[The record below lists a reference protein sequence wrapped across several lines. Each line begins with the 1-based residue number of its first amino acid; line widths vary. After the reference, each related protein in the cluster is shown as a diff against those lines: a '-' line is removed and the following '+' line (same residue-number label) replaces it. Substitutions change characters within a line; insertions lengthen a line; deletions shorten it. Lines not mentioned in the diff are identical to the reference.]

1 MRIESFDLLDSKDKF
16 HQKALHWSGQFDEI
30 SFFNSNGSPDQWGR
44 YECVLAVKAL
54 HAFRGRDHVLDE
66 LHQFLS
72 RHQQAFIPGYLSYD
86 LKNEIEELRTTTP
99 DHLRFPEAYF
109 FVPAVVVRWTG
120 NLVHIQA
127 DDPKQVYEAISATTI
142 PPVSTPLKVKVRSR
156 WSKDQYFRAFDRVQ
170 AHIQRGDIYEVNLCQ
185 EFYATDA
192 KISPVEVY
200 LHLNAISPTPF
211 SSFFRVGSHYILCAS
226 PERFLAK
233 RQGRLISQP
242 IKGTAKRGR
251 TVEED
256 QEIIDR
262 MLRSQKE
269 IAENVMIVDLVR
281 NDLTRSALP
290 GTVQATELFEIQS
303 FRQVHQM
310 VSTITCIQDPAVS
323 NMDVLRHTFP
333 AGSMTGAPKIAAMR
347 ICDQVEASKRGVY
360 AGSIGYIDTVHDEF
374 DFNVVIRSLLYNEA
388 TGYLSFHTGGAVTN
402 QALAEQEYQECLL
415 KASAILHALDT
426 TLEP

>member
-262 MLRSQKE
+262 MLQSQKE

-290 GTVQATELFEIQS
+290 GTVKATELFEIQS

-360 AGSIGYIDTVHDEF
+360 AGSVGYFDTVHDEF